1 MRKSFIFCVL
11 VSFALI
17 MVFPMNVVKAEE
29 VQFDRSACGSAT
41 LTAVSLEK
49 GVKTFSFDM
58 KGISWDNKGE
68 DFTGAATMHC
78 VGVLKIVGGEKT
90 SNGYCKFMDSEG
102 TRDYEFTKIN
112 DESTFKY
119 IGGTGKYVG
128 ITGGGKS
135 KTLTK
140 VKPIVKGT
148 FQSCARGT
156 GTWKLPEKMKS
167 KEK

>member
-1 MRKSFIFCVL
+1 MKKLFIILLSLGMIFL
-11 VSFALI
+11 FSI
-17 MVFPMNVVKAEE
+17 TVVNAEE

-49 GVKTFSFDM
+49 DVKTFSFDM

-68 DFTGAATMHC
+68 DFAGAATMHC

-102 TRDYEFTKIN
+102 TRDYEYTKIN

-119 IGGTGKYVG
+119 IGGTGKYEG

-135 KTLTK
+135 TTLTK

-148 FQSCARGT
+148 YQSCARGT
-156 GTWKLPEKMKS
+156 GTWKIPDKMEPK
-167 KEK
+167 KK